1 MLCNL
6 VGCAT
11 NEVKVSGKLDYSK
24 EINSPQETLRKAVEL
39 KYRKNIYETPDKKH
53 LFYLGGKVYIDQDI
67 FRNTSKVNTMTSLGW
82 EF

>member
-6 VGCAT
+6 AGCAS
-11 NEVKVSGKLDYSK
+11 NDVKVSGKMDYSRG
-24 EINSPQETLRKAVEL
+24 INSPQETLKKAVEL
-39 KYRKNIYETPDKKH
+39 KYRKSLYETSDKKH
-53 LFYLGGKVYIDQDI
+53 LFYLGGKVYIDHDI